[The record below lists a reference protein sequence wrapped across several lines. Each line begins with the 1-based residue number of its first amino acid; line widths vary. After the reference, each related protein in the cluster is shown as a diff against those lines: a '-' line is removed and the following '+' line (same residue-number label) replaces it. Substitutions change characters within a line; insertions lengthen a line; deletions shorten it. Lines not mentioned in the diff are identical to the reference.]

1 MTLMKKAVG
10 KGLTRKGKAL
20 STDSQTELSEPS
32 KRSSPRSH
40 AAPKRRS
47 GKRRHRS
54 QYPTPEFYYFAV
66 LLNIAALVVAA
77 LLLPNNP
84 TNIPLLVTG
93 LLGGLGLILSLYSLA
108 IRPRESNRKQRKI
121 LVAVCL
127 TYGFV
132 LLVIHAI
139 NILSNPGAFIT

>member
-1 MTLMKKAVG
+1 M
-10 KGLTRKGKAL
+10 
-20 STDSQTELSEPS
+20 STDSQPELIEPS
-32 KRSSPRSH
+32 KRAPRGSH
-40 AAPKRRS
+40 AAPKHHR
-47 GKRRHRS
+47 GKRRHRA

-66 LLNIAALVVAA
+66 LLNVAALVVAA
-77 LLLPNNP
+77 FLLPNNP

-127 TYGFV
+127 IYGFV
-132 LLVIHAI
+132 LLVIHAV

>member
-1 MTLMKKAVG
+1 MKKAVG
-10 KGLTRKGKAL
+10 RASAGKERPL
-20 STDSQTELSEPS
+20 STDSQTELSEPL
-32 KRSSPRSH
+32 KSSPRRSH

-66 LLNIAALVVAA
+66 LLNVAALVVAA
-77 LLLPNNP
+77 FLLPNNP

-108 IRPRESNRKQRKI
+108 IRPKESNRKQRKI

-127 TYGFV
+127 SYGFV
-132 LLVIHAI
+132 LLIIHAV